1 MAGLATLIMMP
12 VIAGSASA
20 YWMRAIALN
29 AHGPSLGSVHVDN
42 ALDGTNSGAKETNFG
57 DLVTTAAAA
66 SAQTQIA
73 LIPADEITAT
83 SVQPGSIDPEQIVLA
98 LSYYGDSTD
107 TVQVLDLT
115 GEQIQKALQR
125 SASRLPQP
133 YPGFL
138 QVSGLKVVVN
148 KGSITA
154 SLSDGSAL
162 DPRAHYK
169 VATSAPLAAG
179 ELGYF
184 SIWGS
189 AAKPKDT
196 GISLAQALRS
206 YLTDNRQ
213 VSGVTDDRII
223 EH

>member
-20 YWMRAIALN
+20 YLLRAIALN
-29 AHGPSLGSVHVDN
+29 AHGPSAGSVHVETT
-42 ALDGTNSGAKETNFG
+42 LDGTNSGVKETNFG
-57 DLVTTAAAA
+57 DLVSTAAAA

-73 LIPADEITAT
+73 LIPADEITST
-83 SVQPGSIDPEQIVLA
+83 SVAAGSVDPEQIVLA

-115 GEQIQKALQR
+115 GDQILKALQR

-138 QVSGLKVVVN
+138 QVSGLKVEVN
-148 KGSITA
+148 KGIVTA
-154 SLSDGSAL
+154 SLSNGSAL
-162 DPRAHYK
+162 DPRTHYK

-189 AAKPKDT
+189 DAKPKDT
-196 GISLAQALRS
+196 GVSLAQALRS
-206 YLTDNRQ
+206 YVTDNRQ
-213 VSGVTDDRII
+213 ISGATDDRII